1 MTSATKEF
9 TKLRK
14 IFISN
19 GLVEKKSSKRK
30 RLTNKSSKKCLKIIY
45 KIDITWEK
53 ERIIAN
59 SEKIIKNKSN
69 IKTASS
75 LEQDFHPDWDC
86 FRGRMLYPLSCGELL
101 KLYITRILRN
111 TRKKCTGIMW
121 KIVCFDSKMTLLQKP
136 CCVICL
142 MFKFS
147 SVLMHV
153 IK

>member
-59 SEKIIKNKSN
+59 SEK
-69 IKTASS
+69 
-75 LEQDFHPDWDC
+75 L
-86 FRGRMLYPLSCGELL
+86 
-101 KLYITRILRN
+101 
-111 TRKKCTGIMW
+111 
-121 KIVCFDSKMTLLQKP
+121 
-136 CCVICL
+136 
-142 MFKFS
+142 
-147 SVLMHV
+147 
-153 IK
+153 